1 MAIRSLNQL
10 AWLRSLLLGTRRTWF
25 HLRYGV
31 RIHRSSTVS
40 TSGRIVMGKRGSL
53 EIGPDTLVAFKTLL
67 LTRDARTGE
76 TRPIRIGARSFVGGG
91 AVVLPGVTIG
101 NEAIVAAGAV
111 VMDDVPDRCIVA
123 GNPARVI
130 RRDIE
135 VTKRGRL
142 VSADQ
147 RAQRWQDG

>member
-10 AWLRSLLLGTRRTWF
+10 AWLRTLILGARRSWMQ
-25 HLRYGV
+25 LRYGL
-31 RIHRSSTVS
+31 RIDRTSTIS
-40 TSGRIVMGKRGSL
+40 TSGRIVMGRRGSL
-53 EIGPDTLVAFKTLL
+53 EIGPDTLIAFKTLL
-67 LTRDARTGE
+67 ITRDARTGR

-91 AVVLPGVTIG
+91 AIVMPGVTIG
-101 NEAIVAAGAV
+101 DEAIVAAGAV
-111 VMDDVPDRCIVA
+111 VFDDVPSRCIVG

-147 RAQRWQDG
+147 RQQRWQD